1 MDSRTVSLMY
11 HIVDSLSPFAE
22 RSVKDRDIDRDLR
35 GGDER
40 RKSTRL
46 KI

>member
-35 GGDER
+35 GETNAER
-40 RKSTRL
+40 VHA
-46 KI
+46 